1 MTPPP
6 AASTAADTRE
16 FPALIARSLGRVKL
30 GSLQS
35 VVGALLRPHAWFRL
49 RFAVDLVIVGLAA
62 GAAMVASPLH
72 VSHPNLFFAAGFV
85 PLVLVML
92 HARPSPDD
100 RLPGS
105 LLDTA
110 LHVLGVVS
118 LATMFALAIDSLTG
132 NSHPIG
138 MALRLWLFAAVYLC
152 LARAVLLS
160 LRRHAVRAPGLATP
174 TLIVGA
180 GIVGSHLVRRLTVD
194 PNYGLRPV
202 GLIDSNPLHHNGNG
216 RSASDPV
223 PVLGTPDDLFDAI
236 EQTGARHVILAFL
249 TEPDHVLV
257 QKVRECH
264 RRGVQVSLVPR
275 LYESINERATLNHVG
290 GMPLVGL
297 RPTNPRGW
305 EFAVKHALDRSVALF
320 ALIALAPT
328 MLLIALAVRL
338 SSSGPV
344 LFRQRRVGRDGRAFD
359 LLKFRTMREAK
370 DPDEFE
376 LADGIAPGGV
386 EGDDRRTAVGRLL
399 RGASLDELPQF
410 INVLR
415 GEMSLVGPRP
425 ERPEFVERFSLEVA
439 RYDDRHRVKSGITG
453 WAQVSGLRGQT
464 SIADRVEWDNY
475 YIQNWS
481 LRLDLRILA
490 MTFAEIVRF
499 RG

>member
-6 AASTAADTRE
+6 VATHAEPLQGIPEAVAQTMSRGGE
-16 FPALIARSLGRVKL
+16 RSVA
-30 GSLQS
+30 
-35 VVGALLRPHAWFRL
+35 GALSAVLGDHGWSRL
-49 RFAVDLVIVGLAA
+49 RLAVDVVIAVLASLAA
-62 GAAMVASPLH
+62 IVASPVH
-72 VSHPNLFFAAGFV
+72 VTQANLWLGIGFL

-105 LLDTA
+105 LLDTG

-118 LATMFALAIDSLTG
+118 LAVMVALAIDSLVG
-132 NSHPIG
+132 NMHAIG
-138 MALRLWLFAAVYLC
+138 MALRLWLFAATYL
-152 LARAVLLS
+152 LIARSVLLS
-160 LRRHAVRAPGLATP
+160 VRRHAVRLPGFATP

-180 GIVGSHLVRRLTVD
+180 GIVGGHLVRRLMID
-194 PNYGLRPV
+194 ANYGLIPV
-202 GLIDSNPLHHNGNG
+202 GFLDAQPLLSGNGNG
-216 RSASDPV
+216 ASAAV
-223 PVLGTPDDLFDAI
+223 PVLGTPDDLADAI
-236 EQTGARHVILAFL
+236 AQTGARHVILAFS

-257 QKVRECH
+257 RKVRECH
-264 RRGVQVSLVPR
+264 QHGVEVSLVPR
-275 LYESINERATLNHVG
+275 MYESINERARLNHVG
-290 GMPLVGL
+290 GMPLVAL

-305 EFAVKHALDRSVALF
+305 EFAVKHTLDRSVALF
-320 ALIALAPT
+320 ALLALAPA
-328 MLLIALAVRL
+328 MLLIALSVRL
-338 SSSGPV
+338 SSPGPI

-359 LLKFRTMREAK
+359 LLKFRTMRVAAE
-370 DPDEFE
+370 PSPFE
-376 LADGIAPGGV
+376 PADGFAPGGV
-386 EGDDRRTAVGRLL
+386 EGEDRRTTVGRFL

-425 ERPEFVERFSLEVA
+425 ERPEFVERFSLEVD

-481 LRLDLRILA
+481 LRLDVRILA
-490 MTFAEIVRF
+490 MTLAEIARF

>member
-1 MTPPP
+1 MSPPSV
-6 AASTAADTRE
+6 ASETAGSRE
-16 FPALIARSLGRVKL
+16 IPALLARSLARARV
-30 GSLQS
+30 GSVAS
-35 VVGALLRPHAWFRL
+35 VVSASLRPRTWARL
-49 RFAVDLVIVGLAA
+49 RFGVDLIIVCLAA
-62 GAAMVASPLH
+62 GAANVAAPLR
-72 VSHPNLFFAAGFV
+72 VSQANMFFAAGFV
-85 PLVLVML
+85 PLLLVML

-105 LLDTA
+105 LLDTG

-118 LATMFALAIDSLTG
+118 LAAMLALAVESLTG

-138 MALRLWLFAAVYLC
+138 MALRLWLFSVVYLC

-160 LRRHAVRAPGLATP
+160 IRRHAVRSPRLATP

-180 GIVGSHLVRRLTVD
+180 GIVGSHLVRRLTAD
-194 PNYGLRPV
+194 LNYGLRPV
-202 GLIDSNPLHHNGNG
+202 GFLDSQPLRLNDNGSGAN
-216 RSASDPV
+216 ASV
-223 PVLGTPDDLFDAI
+223 PVLGTPEDLFDAI
-236 EQTGARHVILAFL
+236 EQTGARHVILAFSS
-249 TEPDHVLV
+249 EPDHLLV
-257 QKVRECH
+257 RKVRECH
-264 RRGVQVSLVPR
+264 RRWVQVSLVPR
-275 LYESINERATLNHVG
+275 IYESFNERAALNHVG
-290 GMPLVGL
+290 GMPLVAL
-297 RPTNPRGW
+297 RPTDPRGW

-320 ALIALAPT
+320 ALIALAPA

-338 SSSGPV
+338 SSPGPV

-359 LLKFRTMREAK
+359 LLKFRTMREASEA
-370 DPDEFE
+370 DEFE

-386 EGDDRRTAVGRLL
+386 EGDDRRTAVGRML

-410 INVLR
+410 INVMR

-425 ERPEFVERFSLEVA
+425 ERPEFVERFSHEVE

-490 MTFAEIVRF
+490 MTLAEIGRF